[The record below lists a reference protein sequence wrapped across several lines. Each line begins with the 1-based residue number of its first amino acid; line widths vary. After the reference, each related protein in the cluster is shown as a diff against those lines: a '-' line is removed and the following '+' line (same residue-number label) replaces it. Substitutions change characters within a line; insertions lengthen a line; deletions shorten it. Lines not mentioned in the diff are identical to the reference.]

1 MSLFNNFLK
10 YFGINCFLFLISVH
24 WYLLLIFATEF
35 KIYNMI
41 SVNSEIGDLKKV
53 IIHRPDDGI
62 ARISP
67 KKAEELLFDDIVH
80 LPQMKEEHE
89 IFRRVLQLMIGEENV
104 LDTETLIIEGFEAS
118 PEIKDELISKIV
130 DYEELPLSD
139 KDFFMSLSPDALT
152 RLLITGY
159 YQDEDHIYF
168 DPIPNFIFTRDI
180 AVVIKDHVIITKAAK
195 SARFRENL
203 LTRFIFY
210 ANPLFKA
217 LNEQGKIINL
227 NHLDKFPPSKK
238 GEVVSLEGGDVMMLN
253 DDFVLI
259 GCSERTTDYA
269 IRSVK
274 EVLFSKG
281 IVNNVA
287 QINIPSDRTCM
298 HIDTLFTMIDHNDIV
313 CFKPTVYDGISSNVK
328 VYRKNGTEIIY
339 DSVKT
344 FFSHE
349 ISPKINFIFSG
360 DGLTPYQERE
370 QWTDG
375 CNMVAIKPGIA
386 LTYDR
391 NPKTEIALAKAGYN
405 IIHARDFIDKVEK
418 GKLIPEN
425 MQKTI
430 ITLPSNELSRARGGS
445 HCMTCP
451 IVRTTI

>member
-1 MSLFNNFLK
+1 M
-10 YFGINCFLFLISVH
+10 V
-24 WYLLLIFATEF
+24 
-35 KIYNMI
+35 
-41 SVNSEIGDLKKV
+41 SVNSEIGALQKV
-53 IIHRPDDGI
+53 IIHRPDEGI

-80 LPQMKEEHE
+80 LPQMRTEHDV
-89 IFRRVLQLMIGEENV
+89 FRRVLQHLIGKENV
-104 LDTETLIIEGFEAS
+104 LDTQRLIIEGFEHS
-118 PEIKDELISKIV
+118 PEIKEELIDKIV
-130 DYEELPLSD
+130 DYEELPQSD
-139 KDFFMSLSPDALT
+139 KSFFMSLSSDSLT
-152 RLLITGY
+152 KLLISGY

-180 AVVIKDHVIITKAAK
+180 AIVVKDHVIITKAAK
-195 SARFRENL
+195 SARYRENL

-210 ANPLFKA
+210 AHPLFKE

-253 DDFVLI
+253 DDFILI

-269 IRSVK
+269 IRSLK
-274 EVLFSKG
+274 DVLFSKNL
-281 IVNNVA
+281 VSNVA
-287 QINIPSDRTCM
+287 QINIPSDRSCM
-298 HIDTLFTMIDHNDIV
+298 HIDTLFTMIDKSDVV

-328 VYRKNGTEIIY
+328 VFRKNGAEVVY

-344 FFSHE
+344 FFKHE
-349 ISPKINFIFSG
+349 INPNINFIFSG
-360 DGLTPYQERE
+360 EGISPYQERE

-375 CNMVAIKPGIA
+375 CNMVAIRPGVA

-391 NPKTEIALAKAGYN
+391 NPKTEEALKKAGYT
-405 IIHARDFIDKVEK
+405 ILHAHEFIEKAEK
-418 GKLIPEN
+418 GKIDPLSIT
-425 MQKTI
+425 KTI

-451 IVRTTI
+451 LVRAAI

>member
-1 MSLFNNFLK
+1 M
-10 YFGINCFLFLISVH
+10 IN
-24 WYLLLIFATEF
+24 
-35 KIYNMI
+35 
-41 SVNSEIGDLKKV
+41 VNSEIGALQKV
-53 IIHRPDDGI
+53 IIHRPDEGI
-62 ARISP
+62 SRISP

-80 LPQMKEEHE
+80 LPQMKIEHD
-89 IFRRVLQLMIGEENV
+89 IFRKVLQILIGKENV
-104 LDTETLIIEGFEAS
+104 LDTETLIIESFEQS
-118 PEIKDELISKIV
+118 PEIKDELIDKIV

-139 KDFFMSLSPDALT
+139 KAFFMSLSPEALT
-152 RLLITGY
+152 KLLISGY

-180 AVVIKDHVIITKAAK
+180 AIVVKDHVIITKAAK
-195 SARFRENL
+195 SARYRENL

-210 ANPLFKA
+210 AHPLFKG
-217 LNEQGKIINL
+217 LNDQGKIINL

-253 DDFVLI
+253 DDFILI

-269 IRSVK
+269 IRSLK
-274 EVLFSKG
+274 DVLFSKNL
-281 IVNNVA
+281 VSNVA
-287 QINIPSDRTCM
+287 QINIPADRSCM
-298 HIDTLFTMIDHNDIV
+298 HIDTLFTMIDSHDVV

-328 VYRKNGTEIIY
+328 VFRKNGAEVVY

-349 ISPKINFIFSG
+349 INPKINFIFSG
-360 DGLTPYQERE
+360 EGISPYQERE

-375 CNMVAIKPGIA
+375 CNMVAIRPGVA

-391 NPKTEIALAKAGYN
+391 NPRTELALKKAGYS
-405 IIHARDFIDKVEK
+405 IIHATEFIEKVEK
-418 GKLIPEN
+418 GKLDPSVIS
-425 MQKTI
+425 KTI

-451 IVRTTI
+451 IVRTSF

>member
-1 MSLFNNFLK
+1 M
-10 YFGINCFLFLISVH
+10 IN
-24 WYLLLIFATEF
+24 
-35 KIYNMI
+35 
-41 SVNSEIGDLKKV
+41 VNSEIGALQKV
-53 IIHRPDDGI
+53 IIHRPDEGI
-62 ARISP
+62 SRISP

-80 LPQMKEEHE
+80 LPQMKIEHD
-89 IFRRVLQLMIGEENV
+89 IFRKVLQILIGKENV
-104 LDTETLIIEGFEAS
+104 LDTETLIIESFEQS
-118 PEIKDELISKIV
+118 PEIKDELIDKIV

-139 KDFFMSLSPDALT
+139 KAFFMSLSPEALT
-152 RLLITGY
+152 KLLISGY

-180 AVVIKDHVIITKAAK
+180 AIVVKDHVIITKAAK
-195 SARFRENL
+195 SARYRENL

-210 ANPLFKA
+210 AHPLFKS
-217 LNEQGKIINL
+217 LNDQGKIINL

-253 DDFVLI
+253 DDFILI

-269 IRSVK
+269 IRSLK
-274 EVLFSKG
+274 DVLFSKNL
-281 IVNNVA
+281 VSNVA
-287 QINIPSDRTCM
+287 QINIPADRSCM
-298 HIDTLFTMIDHNDIV
+298 HIDTLFTMIDSHDVV

-328 VYRKNGTEIIY
+328 VFRKNGAEVVY

-349 ISPKINFIFSG
+349 INPKINFIFSG
-360 DGLTPYQERE
+360 EGISPYQERE

-375 CNMVAIKPGIA
+375 CNMVAIRPGVA

-391 NPKTEIALAKAGYN
+391 NPRTELALKKAGYS
-405 IIHARDFIDKVEK
+405 IIHATEFIEKVEK
-418 GKLIPEN
+418 GKLDPSGIS
-425 MQKTI
+425 KTI

-451 IVRTTI
+451 IVRKSF

>member
-1 MSLFNNFLK
+1 M
-10 YFGINCFLFLISVH
+10 IN
-24 WYLLLIFATEF
+24 
-35 KIYNMI
+35 
-41 SVNSEIGDLKKV
+41 VNSEIGALQKV
-53 IIHRPDDGI
+53 IIHRPDEGI
-62 ARISP
+62 SRISP

-80 LPQMKEEHE
+80 LPQMKIEHD
-89 IFRRVLQLMIGEENV
+89 IFRKVLQILIGKENV
-104 LDTETLIIEGFEAS
+104 LDTETLIIESFEQS
-118 PEIKDELISKIV
+118 PEIKDELIDKIV

-139 KDFFMSLSPDALT
+139 KAFFMSLSPEALT
-152 RLLITGY
+152 KLLISGY

-180 AVVIKDHVIITKAAK
+180 AIVVKDHVIITKAAK
-195 SARFRENL
+195 SARYRENL

-210 ANPLFKA
+210 AHPLFKG
-217 LNEQGKIINL
+217 LNDQGKIINL

-253 DDFVLI
+253 DDFILI

-269 IRSVK
+269 IRSLK
-274 EVLFSKG
+274 DVLFSKNL
-281 IVNNVA
+281 VSNVA
-287 QINIPSDRTCM
+287 QINIPADRSCM
-298 HIDTLFTMIDHNDIV
+298 HIDTLFTMIDSHDVV

-328 VYRKNGTEIIY
+328 VFRKNGAEVVY

-349 ISPKINFIFSG
+349 INPKINFIFSG
-360 DGLTPYQERE
+360 EGISPYQERE

-375 CNMVAIKPGIA
+375 CNMVAIRPGVA

-391 NPKTEIALAKAGYN
+391 NPRTELALKKAGYS
-405 IIHARDFIDKVEK
+405 IIHATEFIEKVEK
-418 GKLIPEN
+418 GKLDPSVIS
-425 MQKTI
+425 KTI

-451 IVRTTI
+451 IVRKSF

>member
-1 MSLFNNFLK
+1 M
-10 YFGINCFLFLISVH
+10 IN
-24 WYLLLIFATEF
+24 
-35 KIYNMI
+35 
-41 SVNSEIGDLKKV
+41 VNSEIGALQKV
-53 IIHRPDDGI
+53 IIHRPDEGI
-62 ARISP
+62 SRISP

-80 LPQMKEEHE
+80 LPQMKIEHD
-89 IFRRVLQLMIGEENV
+89 IFRKVLQILIGKENV
-104 LDTETLIIEGFEAS
+104 LDTETLIIESFEQS
-118 PEIKDELISKIV
+118 PEIKDELIDKIV

-139 KDFFMSLSPDALT
+139 KAFFMSLSPEALT
-152 RLLITGY
+152 KLLISGY

-180 AVVIKDHVIITKAAK
+180 AIVVKDHVIITKAAK
-195 SARFRENL
+195 SARYRENL

-210 ANPLFKA
+210 AHPLFKG
-217 LNEQGKIINL
+217 LNDQGKIINL

-253 DDFVLI
+253 DDFILI

-269 IRSVK
+269 IRSLK
-274 EVLFSKG
+274 DVLFSKNL
-281 IVNNVA
+281 VSNVA
-287 QINIPSDRTCM
+287 QINIPADRSCM
-298 HIDTLFTMIDHNDIV
+298 HIDTLFTMIDSHDVV

-328 VYRKNGTEIIY
+328 VFRKNGAEVVY

-349 ISPKINFIFSG
+349 INPKINFIFSG
-360 DGLTPYQERE
+360 EGISPYQERE

-375 CNMVAIKPGIA
+375 CNMVAIRPGVA

-391 NPKTEIALAKAGYN
+391 NPRTELALKKAGYS
-405 IIHARDFIDKVEK
+405 IIHATEFIEKVEK
-418 GKLIPEN
+418 GKLDPSGIS
-425 MQKTI
+425 KTI

-451 IVRTTI
+451 IVRKSF